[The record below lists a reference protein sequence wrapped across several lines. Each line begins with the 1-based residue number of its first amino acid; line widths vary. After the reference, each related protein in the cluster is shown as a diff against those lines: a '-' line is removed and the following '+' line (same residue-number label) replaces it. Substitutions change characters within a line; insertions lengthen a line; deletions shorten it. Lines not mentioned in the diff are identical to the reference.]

1 MKIRITIS
9 EFIMIEQLIKKEN
22 LFDCESIND
31 YELLLSFDSVEK
43 ALLFDEIIQE
53 NLVLK
58 GFDDNYNVNSFG
70 EMCENIIDKLYEMVK

>member
-1 MKIRITIS
+1 
-9 EFIMIEQLIKKEN
+9 MIEQLIKKEN